1 MSTGPRRLTQV
12 RYTVVVRI
20 FEREGFV
27 LSRQKG
33 DHLIMTKPGVK
44 RPIVI
49 KRSPGQVPVTHIVT
63 NMRTAGMTRERFF
76 ALLDEVS

>member
-1 MSTGPRRLTQV
+1 
-12 RYTVVVRI
+12 
-20 FEREGFV
+20 
-27 LSRQKG
+27 
-33 DHLIMTKPGVK
+33 MTKPGVK

>member
-12 RYTVVVRI
+12 RYTIVVRI

-33 DHLIMTKPGVK
+33 DHLITTKPGVK

-49 KRSPGQVPVTHIVT
+49 KRSPGQVPVTHTVT